1 MREPHDDVHDGED
14 AEHEEDVEVD
24 ETEPSQEGVRG
35 AASGVSA
42 REQVLRCGAIGG
54 R

>member
-24 ETEPSQEGVRG
+24 ETDPSQEGFQPAVN
-35 AASGVSA
+35 GVSA
-42 REQVLRCGAIGG
+42 EE
-54 R
+54 